1 VRIMGKIKILDK
13 GLLKEDAGMETV
25 ELAVVAALVVVAAV
39 GIWQLLGTSIRG
51 ILTNLVSYLT

>member
-1 VRIMGKIKILDK
+1 MTMGKNKISAK

-51 ILTNLVSYLT
+51 VLTNLVSYLS